1 MLGDNFVG
9 EQSSWKLTVPF
20 MAKMKI
26 IRKSEKY
33 LAPLFSTNMKMKQPM
48 STIGTG

>member
-1 MLGDNFVG
+1 MCWEV
-9 EQSSWKLTVPF
+9 LTVPF

-26 IRKSEKY
+26 IRNSEKY
-33 LAPLFSTNMKMKQPM
+33 LAPLFSANMKMKQPV

>member
-1 MLGDNFVG
+1 
-9 EQSSWKLTVPF
+9 
-20 MAKMKI
+20 MAKIKI

-33 LAPLFSTNMKMKQPM
+33 RAPLFSANMKMKQPM